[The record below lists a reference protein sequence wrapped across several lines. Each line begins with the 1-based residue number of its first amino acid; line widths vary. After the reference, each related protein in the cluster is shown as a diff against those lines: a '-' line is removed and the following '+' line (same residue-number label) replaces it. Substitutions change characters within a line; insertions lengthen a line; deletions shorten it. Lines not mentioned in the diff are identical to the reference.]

1 MSSAASLYGSI
12 PTASGN
18 SMAGLSDVAMDWGQF
33 ASANNLLPNGMTT
46 LQKIGSGLGFASTLL
61 GGVSDLISSNKQA
74 KTAINNIN
82 AQMKAVAESRDRYL
96 MQYNRASK
104 QLNAQQV
111 VSYISSGL
119 SLDNGTPQVVMAET
133 TEQRQLE
140 RGWNEMNFETE
151 LQNLAKLKE
160 STKKESQIS
169 GAFGAVKLG
178 LDVVS
183 GGLTSLL

>member
-12 PTASGN
+12 PTTSTN
-18 SMAGLSDVAMDWGQF
+18 SMSGLTGVAMDWGQF
-33 ASANNLLPNGMTT
+33 ASSNNFYPIGPTT
-46 LQKIGSGLGFASTLL
+46 LEKVGSGIGVAGTLL
-61 GGVSDLISSNKQA
+61 GGVADLISSNKQA

-111 VSYISSGL
+111 VGYISSGL

-151 LQNLAKLKE
+151 LQNLANLKE
-160 STKKESQIS
+160 STEKQNQIN
-169 GAFGAVKLG
+169 GVFGAVKLG
-178 LDVVS
+178 LDVIS
-183 GGLTSLL
+183 GGLTALS

>member
-1 MSSAASLYGSI
+1 MSSAASLYGSM
-12 PTASGN
+12 PASSTNGM
-18 SMAGLSDVAMDWGQF
+18 SGLSGVAMDWGQF
-33 ASANNLLPNGMTT
+33 ASSNNLFPSGPTDLE
-46 LQKIGSGLGFASTLL
+46 KIGAGIGVASTLL
-61 GGVSDLISSNKQA
+61 GGVADLISSNKQA

-82 AQMKAVAESRDRYL
+82 SQMKAVAESRDRYL

-133 TEQRQLE
+133 TKQRQLE

-151 LQNLAKLKE
+151 LQNLAALKE
-160 STKKESQIS
+160 SIKKESQIS
-169 GAFGAVKLG
+169 SAFGAVKLG

-183 GGLTSLL
+183 GGLTAL